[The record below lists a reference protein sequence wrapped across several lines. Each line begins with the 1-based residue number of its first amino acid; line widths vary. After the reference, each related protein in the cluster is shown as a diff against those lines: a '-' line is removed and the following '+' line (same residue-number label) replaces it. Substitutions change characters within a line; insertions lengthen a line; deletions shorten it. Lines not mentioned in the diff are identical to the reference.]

1 MQGGVWIYHDY
12 VCMRNGIPVAL
23 PVHDVFAENTLD
35 ESPGDRVGC
44 DLKREGKTR
53 KSFQAALDAQKIGLC
68 SDKQHYMN
76 VCRKVEV

>member
-44 DLKREGKTR
+44 DLKTRGK
-53 KSFQAALDAQKIGLC
+53 DEKIIPGSPGRPKDRTLL
-68 SDKQHYMN
+68 
-76 VCRKVEV
+76 